1 MTLLSQITE
10 DAEAIIVDGF
20 SQGIIHIYGAES
32 ETLNAIFDNPH
43 EVALDDRVTSSLP
56 GILVKTSEAGNI
68 DTDSSFTI
76 NGTTYYAME
85 IQPDDF
91 GITKITLSE
100 DE

>member
-10 DAEAIIVDGF
+10 DAEAIIEGGF
-20 SQGIIHIYGAES
+20 SQEITHIYGEES
-32 ETLNAIFDNPH
+32 ETLDAIFDNPH

-56 GILVKTSEAGNI
+56 SILVKTSAAGNI
-68 DTDSSFTI
+68 DQDSSFTI
-76 NGTTYYAME
+76 SGTTYYAME

-91 GITKITLSE
+91 GMTKITLSE